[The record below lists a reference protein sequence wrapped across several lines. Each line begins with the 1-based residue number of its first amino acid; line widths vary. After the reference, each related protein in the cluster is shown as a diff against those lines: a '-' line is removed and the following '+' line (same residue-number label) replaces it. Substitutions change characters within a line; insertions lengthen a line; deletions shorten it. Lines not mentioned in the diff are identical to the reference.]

1 MNKKEQADWL
11 ANWKL
16 GTFICGASKE
26 KDEVSNMPKR
36 VYVCPVYGSD
46 AIYSYELKETN
57 G

>member
-26 KDEVSNMPKR
+26 KDEVSNMPER